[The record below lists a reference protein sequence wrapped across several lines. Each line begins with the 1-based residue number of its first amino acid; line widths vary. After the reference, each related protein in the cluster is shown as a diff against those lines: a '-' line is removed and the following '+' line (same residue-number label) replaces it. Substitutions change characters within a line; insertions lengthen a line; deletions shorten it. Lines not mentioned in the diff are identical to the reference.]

1 MTTNG
6 RPALEVDEA
15 LIRRLRDSGDG
26 WQKVSKRY
34 TAITGQYISKD
45 TAKRRYGGFA
55 PLLRRGKAHREG
67 VAMTLISRTYADR
80 NAGYDTAWIVR
91 LDDGYF
97 EGLLA
102 VLPCFFHLYGV
113 LCQQG
118 RRQAYLVFFFF
129 FFLSHFPCQVAIWD
143 RALTRPASEM
153 VRERRM
159 NPSPCLP

>member
-91 LDDGYF
+91 LVDGGVSF
-97 EGLLA
+97 SA
-102 VLPCFFHLYGV
+102 VATLYRHKT
-113 LCQQG
+113 G
-118 RRQAYLVFFFF
+118 RRICHKTIKRQYLK
-129 FFLSHFPCQVAIWD
+129 AKGK
-143 RALTRPASEM
+143 A
-153 VRERRM
+153 
-159 NPSPCLP
+159 